1 MKRYFNL
8 LTLGIQDPRVLKQ
21 LLLLL
26 IYLVIGT
33 ITGVI
38 INIIKDVP
46 TLTAIWSG
54 VETLLVLGLGF
65 CTMAIL
71 ILAPLIEYKK
81 QKKYEKGD

>member
-1 MKRYFNL
+1 MKRYFEL

-21 LLLLL
+21 TLYLL

-46 TLTAIWSG
+46 TMTAIWSG
-54 VETLLVLGLGF
+54 VEALLVLGLGL
-65 CTMAIL
+65 CIMAIL
-71 ILAPLIEYKK
+71 ILAPLVEYKK
-81 QKKYEKGD
+81 QKKYEKDN